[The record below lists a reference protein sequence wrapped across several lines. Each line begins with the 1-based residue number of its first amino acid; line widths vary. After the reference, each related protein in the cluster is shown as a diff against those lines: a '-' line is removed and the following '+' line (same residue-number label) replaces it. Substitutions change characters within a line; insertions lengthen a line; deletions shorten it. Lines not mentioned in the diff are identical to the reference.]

1 MIFILFWIFDEF
13 FILKY
18 YEFAHTVERY
28 TFFGF
33 LFDISIRPEKLCHI
47 QAIILDNNEFQRF
60 TGFFFS
66 KAKGV
71 IEIIARDEKLKTK
84 VVKMMNNSICKPH
97 HKIGHS

>member
-1 MIFILFWIFDEF
+1 MNSSGL
-13 FILKY
+13 
-18 YEFAHTVERY
+18 R
-28 TFFGF
+28 G
-33 LFDISIRPEKLCHI
+33 
-47 QAIILDNNEFQRF
+47 
-60 TGFFFS
+60 FFS

>member
-1 MIFILFWIFDEF
+1 MPHSSHYSKTIMNSSGLR
-13 FILKY
+13 
-18 YEFAHTVERY
+18 V
-28 TFFGF
+28 
-33 LFDISIRPEKLCHI
+33 
-47 QAIILDNNEFQRF
+47 
-60 TGFFFS
+60 FFS